1 MVQLQTQENTMSYLF
16 QLEQVDGEHLK
27 RRSLPRVTVAGQVRR
42 KRVPTKVTVRVT
54 AEAEARHRD
63 GALEGHDR
71 DLEQIRAIC
80 EKLGDAVLE
89 QNIGSPSERTWD
101 QEKTLRTIEMVKF
114 AVVADIVLG
123 DCERLGELI
132 VDLLKYN
139 LKFDQPKFSQ
149 DQAVSFTPAD
159 YQEASKQAREI
170 AENLALGGG
179 AKLGGILKMDVPSFG
194 VSHSNVRLGD
204 WWGFRQQ
211 TFNQMSYLRSQPSK
225 WEILES
231 TLASDI
237 PEVTDVLTVNVTYEL
252 VS

>member
-1 MVQLQTQENTMSYLF
+1 MSYLF

-27 RRSLPRVTVAGQVRR
+27 RRSVPRVTVAGQVRR

-54 AEAEARHRD
+54 VDSEARHRD
-63 GALEGHDR
+63 GALEGLAR
-71 DLEQIRAIC
+71 GLEQIQDIC
-80 EKLGDAVLE
+80 KGLGDAVLE
-89 QNIGSPSERTWD
+89 QNIGSPSECNREE
-101 QEKTLRTIEMVKF
+101 EKTLRTIEIVKF
-114 AVVADIVLG
+114 AVFADIVLS

-132 VDLLKYN
+132 IGLLKHN
-139 LKFDQPKFSQ
+139 LKFDQPQFSQ
-149 DQAVSFTPAD
+149 DQAASFSPAD
-159 YQEASKQAREI
+159 YREATRQAREI
-170 AENLALGGG
+170 AENLAVGGG

-194 VSHSNVRLGD
+194 VSHSNIRLGD
-204 WWGFRQQ
+204 WWRWRQPDYY
-211 TFNQMSYLRSQPSK
+211 FNQVSYLRNQPSK

>member
-1 MVQLQTQENTMSYLF
+1 MSYLF

-27 RRSLPRVTVAGQVRR
+27 RRSVPRVTVVGQVRR
-42 KRVPTKVTVRVT
+42 KRVPSKVSVRVT
-54 AEAEARHRD
+54 VEAEARHRE
-63 GALEGHDR
+63 GALEGLAR
-71 DLEQIRAIC
+71 ELEQVRAIC
-80 EKLGDAVLE
+80 DKLGDAVLE

-114 AVVADIVLG
+114 AVFADIVLG

-132 VDLLKYN
+132 VDLLKHD
-139 LKFDQPKFSQ
+139 LKFDQPQFSQ
-149 DQAVSFTPAD
+149 DQAVSFSPAD
-159 YQEASKQAREI
+159 YREATRQAREI

-179 AKLGGILKMDVPSFG
+179 AELGGILKMDVPSFG
-194 VSHSNVRLGD
+194 VSHGNVRLGD
-204 WWGFRQQ
+204 WWRWRQPDY
-211 TFNQMSYLRSQPSK
+211 FFSQMSYLRSQPTK

-237 PEVTDVLTVNVTYEL
+237 PEVTDVLTVNVTFEL